1 LTLRLFLGLVVVA
14 DVPDATGDVLVWL
27 AFDPE
32 SASEVPVPA
41 PISTNTELRFLVC
54 SFLIVPA
61 AAVPSLRSGMD
72 WRIVV
77 WVRSEKEWAWT
88 MEIDDWGNLVDS
100 HYTTQVYT
108 LQQ

>member
-1 LTLRLFLGLVVVA
+1 LTLRLFLGLAFVA

-32 SASEVPVPA
+32 SASEFPVPA
-41 PISTNTELRFLVC
+41 PVSTNTEPRFLVC

-72 WRIVV
+72 WKIAV
-77 WVRSEKEWAWT
+77 WIRKEEEWA
-88 MEIDDWGNLVDS
+88 
-100 HYTTQVYT
+100 
-108 LQQ
+108 